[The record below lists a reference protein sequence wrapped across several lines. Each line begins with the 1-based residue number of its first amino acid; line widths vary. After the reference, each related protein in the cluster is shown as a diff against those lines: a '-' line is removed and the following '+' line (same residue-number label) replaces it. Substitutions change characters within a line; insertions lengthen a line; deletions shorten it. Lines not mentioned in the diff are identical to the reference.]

1 MTLSYRELEELENE
15 KEISPPVDHPFK
27 HSWTG
32 HHKKL
37 LLWDGG
43 VGSCRIWKVDMDG
56 KKISMKIFFGGSDV
70 LLEEKVHTQKNFL
83 LEIYLY
89 CKKLIHF
96 SSIPLSE

>member
-1 MTLSYRELEELENE
+1 
-15 KEISPPVDHPFK
+15 
-27 HSWTG
+27 
-32 HHKKL
+32 
-37 LLWDGG
+37 
-43 VGSCRIWKVDMDG
+43 MDG